1 MVLSEETVIPEKY
14 EVVVRTSEIVL
25 GKVLVRADDVIQ
37 VRLLN
42 E

>member
-25 GKVLVRADDVIQ
+25 GKGLVRADDVIQ